1 MATTE
6 VDGNLRSLHALSLFL
21 IEQSSTLY
29 GHTYANYPTIQRLY
43 HITKGCLENHAQ
55 QESNF
60 AESIDVICSN
70 NEKIVRKIERAI
82 KDIPGTSKGKS
93 LIKRGLEY
101 NASVKRKFSTL
112 DDSDSSLE
120 PLPKH
125 RFANTTTDT
134 TSAKDDDFAFALN
147 YKKELVGRMNWQHC
161 LRFANGEALR
171 SFFNNHLKKHH
182 Q

>member
-6 VDGNLRSLHALSLFL
+6 VDGNLRFLHALSLFL

-29 GHTYANYPTIQRLY
+29 GHIYANDSTIQRLY
-43 HITKGCLENHAQ
+43 HIAKGCLENHAQ

-60 AESIDVICSN
+60 AESINVICSN
-70 NEKIVRKIERAI
+70 NEKIFRRIETAI
-82 KDIPGTSKGKS
+82 KDIRGTSKGKS

-101 NASVKRKFSTL
+101 NASVKRKYSTL

-125 RFANTTTDT
+125 RFTNAITDA
-134 TSAKDDDFAFALN
+134 TSAEDDDLAFVLN
-147 YKKELVGRMNWQHC
+147 YKKELVG
-161 LRFANGEALR
+161 
-171 SFFNNHLKKHH
+171 
-182 Q
+182 